1 MHRSLPLLIISLALF
16 AGVIVSAGCVQ
27 NSASPQD
34 LHNQTVTGSATVPG
48 LLDQVPDVR
57 QSQSY
62 SCGAAS
68 LQAVFSYWG
77 IDQREGMLIQEL
89 NTTEATGTPPES
101 IVRVARAHGLEADL
115 RTNLTLTD
123 LEQSLAGKVPV
134 IIACQAWRDPGEAN
148 RSWDDTWEDGH
159 YMVVIGM
166 DSSNV
171 YFEDPA
177 MLGTRGVIPRQ
188 EFLSRWHDYEGD
200 APFSKNS
207 TVLNHAGIF
216 IRGKEPAAYPEF
228 THVD

>member
-1 MHRSLPLLIISLALF
+1 MP
-16 AGVIVSAGCVQ
+16 
-27 NSASPQD
+27 
-34 LHNQTVTGSATVPG
+34 NQTAGPATVPG
-48 LLDQVPDVR
+48 LLSQVPDVR
-57 QSQSY
+57 QSTSY

-77 IDQREGMLIQEL
+77 IDQREGVLIQEL
-89 NTTEATGTPPES
+89 NTTETSGTPPES

-115 RTNLTLTD
+115 RTNLTLGD

-134 IIACQAWRDPGEAN
+134 IIACQAWRDPAGAN

-166 DSSNV
+166 DKSNV

-207 TVLNHAGIF
+207 TVLYHAGIF